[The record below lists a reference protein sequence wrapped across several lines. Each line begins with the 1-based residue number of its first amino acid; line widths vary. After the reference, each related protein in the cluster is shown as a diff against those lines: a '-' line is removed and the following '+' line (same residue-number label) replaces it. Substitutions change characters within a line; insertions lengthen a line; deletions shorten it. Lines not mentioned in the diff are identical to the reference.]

1 MRPVATTADN
11 AETIDPGMSPTPPAA
26 GRPAVSAAQFGGGVP
41 TLERDTDPAF
51 LPAVPYP
58 MGRSS
63 TRSLAAL
70 VVLICPTTLMNAD
83 IQARVVAQIRSGMSY
98 MPWIAAWGLRLCFE
112 LLDWAPRFLFK
123 GIRRLRGIEPEKA
136 RAILHQLSESSLTP
150 IRTLMY
156 AVKGLILN
164 AYFDQQEVHQALNY
178 APAPFM
184 RDRIALRQRML
195 AGEAPEAADYIPTY
209 PGVNA

>member
-1 MRPVATTADN
+1 MRPVTTTADN
-11 AETIDPGMSPTPPAA
+11 AETVSPGVSPTPSAS
-26 GRPAVSAAQFGGGVP
+26 GRPTISAAQFGGGVP
-41 TLERDTDPAF
+41 TLERDTDPTF
-51 LPAVPYP
+51 QPAVPYP

-70 VVLICPTTLMNAD
+70 VVLICPTTIMNAD

-98 MPWIAAWGLRLCFE
+98 MPGIAAWGLRFCFE

-123 GIRRLRGIEPEKA
+123 GVRRLRGIEPEKA

-164 AYFDQQEVHQALNY
+164 AYFDQEEVHQALNY

-184 RDRIALRQRML
+184 RERIALRQRML
-195 AGEAPEAADYIPTY
+195 AGQAPADADYIPTY
-209 PGVNA
+209 PGVNP